1 MDNVSRVTLEKR
13 QMLIEE
19 YKCMDL
25 HIDAVA
31 ERVGLPPKAIKAWLW
46 DYKLKGSQKNE
57 NRL

>member
-1 MDNVSRVTLEKR
+1 
-13 QMLIEE
+13 MLIEE

-31 ERVGLPPKAIKAWLW
+31 ERIGLPPKAIKAWLW